1 MSTTATTTNGL
12 MEVRVE
18 QGYRVWSLGAAPV
31 NALSPELLSD
41 LESALDDAVADDTTS
56 VVVLTSSLKV
66 FSAGA
71 DATWMAGLVEREGMD
86 VLVETFVRTMDR
98 FRALSLRLRQ
108 SPLLVVAA
116 LNGHTLAGGLELAA
130 ACDLRFCADDERLRL
145 GVPEMDLF
153 GAMPSGGGGV
163 QFLAR
168 LMPPSRALEFILEA
182 KPVSPQWALE
192 NSLVDRIYPTM
203 ELLPA
208 TERFAAEVAGKA
220 GRIGVAALKRAVL
233 GGVELPL
240 YEALEL
246 DRALHWD
253 AVRRGNFRKG
263 VQSFVDQFASRSA
276 GAGS

>member
-12 MEVRVE
+12 VEVRVE

-41 LESALDDAVADDTTS
+41 LETALDEAVADETTA

-86 VLVETFVRTMDR
+86 VLVETFVRTMNR
-98 FRALSLRLRQ
+98 FRGLNLRLRQ
-108 SPLLVVAA
+108 SPVLVVAA

-130 ACDLRFCADDERLRL
+130 ACDLRFCADEERLRL

-153 GAMPSGGGGV
+153 GVMPTGGGGAP
-163 QFLAR
+163 FLAR
-168 LMPPSRALEFILEA
+168 LMPPSRALDFILEA
-182 KPVSPQWALE
+182 KPVSPQRAYD
-192 NSLVDRIYPTM
+192 SALVDRLYPAA

-208 TERFAAEVAGKA
+208 TERFAAEVAAKA
-220 GRIGVAALKRAVL
+220 GRIGVAAVKRSVL
-233 GGVELPL
+233 GGAELPL

-246 DRALHWD
+246 DQSLHWD
-253 AVRRGNFRKG
+253 SVRRGNFRRG
-263 VQSFVDQFASRSA
+263 VQGFVDQFASRSA

>member
-1 MSTTATTTNGL
+1 MSTTSSNNSVD
-12 MEVRVE
+12 VRIE
-18 QGYRVWSLGAAPV
+18 QGYRVWSLNAAPV
-31 NALSPELLSD
+31 NALAPELLAD
-41 LESALDDAVADDTTS
+41 LESALDEAVADESTA
-56 VVVLTSSLKV
+56 VVVLTSGLKV

-71 DATWMAGLVEREGMD
+71 DATWMAGVAQREGID
-86 VLVETFVRTMDR
+86 VLIDTFVGTMDR

-108 SPLLVVAA
+108 SPLIVVAA

-130 ACDLRFCADDERLRL
+130 ACDLRFCADEERLRI

-168 LMPPSRALEFILEA
+168 LMRPSRALEFILEA
-182 KPVSPQWALE
+182 KPVTPQRALD
-192 NSLVDRIYPTM
+192 SGLVDRLYPA
-203 ELLPA
+203 EQLLPA
-208 TERFAAEVAGKA
+208 TEQFAAEVAGKA

-253 AVRRGNFRKG
+253 AVRRGGFRKG
-263 VQSFVDQFASRSA
+263 VQGFVDKFASSSTKG
-276 GAGS
+276 GA